1 MPDTLDLALGGPGCY
16 QKYNIYK
23 SSFIEQNGSSHVFG
37 KLVEWVQD
45 KGMKHSRGALYHLQ
59 IQGMIKRWYQGL
71 KNRILLEYYFF
82 LSDLKV

>member
-1 MPDTLDLALGGPGCY
+1 MTDTLDLALGGPSH
-16 QKYNIYK
+16 QKHNIYK
-23 SSFIEQNGSSHVFG
+23 SLFVEQNGSSRVFG
-37 KLVEWVQD
+37 ELVEWVQD
-45 KGMKHSRGALYHLQ
+45 KGMWHSRGALYHLQ